1 MTEINNP
8 VTREKFDAVLFD
20 LDGVITDTASMHA
33 ACWKVMF
40 NTYLKRRAEDKGEK
54 FVSFEIDT
62 DYLEYVDGKPR
73 YDGVRDFLASRN
85 IVLPEGTPGSP
96 ASEESVCGLGNR
108 KNELVNLR
116 IQMHG
121 IKVFQSSV
129 NFVEH
134 IISMGLK
141 TAIVSSS
148 ANSRTVLKS
157 AEIIDLFPVIVDG
170 ITAKEKNLGGKPSP
184 DMFLEAARELEVEP
198 NRCVVVE
205 DAISG
210 VQAGRNGNF
219 GLVLGIARKDNNE
232 ELAEN
237 GADIVLSDLGE
248 LKLNN

>member
-1 MTEINNP
+1 MVEIKNP
-8 VTREKFDAVLFD
+8 VTPDKFDAVLFD
-20 LDGVITDTASMHA
+20 LDGVITDTARMHA

-40 NTYLKRRAEDKGEK
+40 NTYLKRRTAESGED
-54 FVSFEIDT
+54 FISFEIDT

-73 YDGVRDFLASRN
+73 YDGVRDFLSSRN
-85 IVLPEGTPGSP
+85 IFLEEGSPDSP
-96 ASEESVCGLGNR
+96 ASEESICGLGNR

-121 IKVFQSSV
+121 IKTFQSSLDFV
-129 NFVEH
+129 NY
-134 IISMGLK
+134 IISSGMK

-170 ITAKEKNLGGKPSP
+170 VTAKEKKLSGKPSP
-184 DMFLEAARELEVEP
+184 DMFLEAAKELGVDPEK
-198 NRCVVVE
+198 CVVME

-219 GLVLGIARKDNNE
+219 GLVIGIARKNNND
-232 ELAEN
+232 ELKEN
-237 GADIVLSDLGE
+237 GADLVVNDLSEIVL
-248 LKLNN
+248 NN

>member
-8 VTREKFDAVLFD
+8 VTKDKFDAVLFD

-40 NTYLKRRAEDKGEK
+40 NTYLKRRAEESGEK

-170 ITAKEKNLGGKPSP
+170 ITAKEKTLGGKPSP

-232 ELAEN
+232 ELVEN

>member
-1 MTEINNP
+1 MVEIKNP
-8 VTREKFDAVLFD
+8 VTPDKFDAVLFD
-20 LDGVITDTASMHA
+20 LDGVITDTARMHA

-40 NTYLKRRAEDKGEK
+40 NTYLKRRAAESGED
-54 FVSFEIDT
+54 FISFEIDT

-73 YDGVRDFLASRN
+73 YDGVRDFLSSRN
-85 IVLPEGTPGSP
+85 IFLEEGSPDSP
-96 ASEESVCGLGNR
+96 ASEESICGLGNR

-121 IKVFQSSV
+121 IKTFQSSLDFV
-129 NFVEH
+129 NY
-134 IISMGLK
+134 IISSGMK

-170 ITAKEKNLGGKPSP
+170 VNAKEKKLGGKPSP
-184 DMFLEAARELEVEP
+184 DMFLEAAKELGVDPEK
-198 NRCVVVE
+198 CVVIE

-219 GLVLGIARKDNNE
+219 GLVIGIARKNNND
-232 ELAEN
+232 ELKEN
-237 GADIVLSDLGE
+237 GADLVVNDLNEIVL
-248 LKLNN
+248 NN